1 MNNATYR
8 HSPRSHRVTGVSAT
22 AAVAIAGYLSLATP
36 AHAQAVDD
44 KAWIDVES
52 FFPSVDSHV
61 QVNSSIGQ
69 GTSLDFERDLGLGNH
84 KSLPAVSAGV
94 RLSTNFRVTGEF
106 YSLKR
111 GGSKILARDIVVD
124 DITYPASV
132 ELRSELDT
140 QIYRATIG
148 YSFIHNDKFE
158 MGGAIGLHLTNIKAS
173 FTGQGRVGAAS
184 LTTRIR
190 KTEALAPLPTLGI
203 YGSWA
208 AAPNLTLAAHA
219 DYLKLS
225 ISDYDGRLINT
236 AVSATYRIHRN
247 IGVGIS
253 YRYVDYK
260 LGVTKSNWNGEV
272 DYAYKGPSV
281 FLHFAL

>member
-1 MNNATYR
+1 MNNGMSR
-8 HSPRSHRVTGVSAT
+8 HSSLSHRVTSVSVAT
-22 AAVAIAGYLSLATP
+22 AIAGCLSLAAP
-36 AHAQAVDD
+36 AQAQAVDD
-44 KAWIDVES
+44 KVWIDVES
-52 FFPSVDSHV
+52 YFPSVNSHV

-84 KSLPAVSAGV
+84 KSLPAISAGI
-94 RLSTNFRVTGEF
+94 RISKGFRVTGEF

-140 QIYRATIG
+140 QIYRATVG
-148 YSFIHNDKFE
+148 YSFIRNDKFE

-184 LTTRIR
+184 LTTRVR

-208 AAPNLTLAAHA
+208 AAPNLILAAHA
-219 DYLKLS
+219 DFLKLS
-225 ISDYDGRLINT
+225 VDNYDGRLINT

-247 IGVGIS
+247 IGVGVS

-260 LGVTKSNWNGEV
+260 LGITKQNWNGEV
-272 DYAYKGPSV
+272 DYTYKGPSV
-281 FLHFAL
+281 FLHFAI